1 MKAEII
7 TVGTEIMV
15 GSILNTNARYLSKKL
30 VEIGIEPLY
39 HTSVDDNEERLK
51 DVIKL
56 ALNRADI
63 IITTGGL
70 GPTQDDLTK
79 EVIADALGL
88 KLIKDAE
95 VETALEDRFI
105 RLNRPMTDNNRKQAY
120 KPEGSEFI
128 KNENGTAPGIYIKT
142 DDKKIVMLP
151 GPPKELIPMFENTVI
166 DLIKENYAIII
177 KSINT
182 IGIGESNL
190 EVKLKSL
197 DIYEENF
204 DIATYAKDGSVE
216 IKIIARGTDNK
227 EVEMKLKDK
236 ISKIETKIGKYI
248 YGYDNIS
255 IAEVLIE
262 TLKSKNKIMSICES
276 CTGGKISSQI
286 TSIPGASKVFDRCIV
301 TYSNNAKIEEL
312 SVNPDTLQEYGAVS
326 KETAYEMAKG
336 LLEKT
341 KSDIAISITGIA
353 GPDGG
358 SEEKP
363 VGLVFMCIMDKEN
376 HKVLDYIF
384 TGDRAIIQDRAAI
397 RSLFEAY
404 KFLINIDMR

>member
-105 RLNRPMTDNNRKQAY
+105 SLNRPMTDNNRKQAF

-142 DDKKIVMLP
+142 DNKKIVMLP

-216 IKIIARGTDNK
+216 IKIIARGTDSK

-236 ISKIETKIGKYI
+236 ISKIEAKIGKYI

-312 SVNPDTLQEYGAVS
+312 RVNPDTLQEYGAVS

-363 VGLVFMCIMDKEN
+363 VGLVFMCIMDREN

-404 KFLINIDMR
+404 KFLINM

>member
-15 GSILNTNARYLSKKL
+15 GSILNTNSRYLSKKL
-30 VEIGIEPLY
+30 TEIGIETLY
-39 HTSVDDNEERLK
+39 HTSVDDNEDRLK
-51 DVIKL
+51 EVINI

-63 IITTGGL
+63 IITSGGL

-79 EVIADALGL
+79 EVVANALGL
-88 KLIKDAE
+88 KLIKDVE
-95 VETALEDRFI
+95 IETALVNRFE
-105 RLNRPMTDNNRKQAY
+105 RLNRPMTDNNRKQAN

-128 KNENGTAPGIYIKT
+128 KNDNGTAPGIFVNNNN
-142 DDKKIVMLP
+142 KKIIMLP
-151 GPPKELIPMFENTVI
+151 GPPKELMHMFETYVI
-166 DLIKENYAIII
+166 DIIKEDFSILI

-190 EVKLKSL
+190 EVELKDL

-204 DIATYAKDGSVE
+204 DIATFAKDGTVE
-216 IKIIARGTDNK
+216 IKIIGRGMDYK
-227 EVEMKLKDK
+227 EVEKKLNEK
-236 ISKIETKIGKYI
+236 ISKIKEKVGKYI

-255 IAEVLIE
+255 IAEVLINI
-262 TLKSKNKIMSICES
+262 LKEKNYTISVCES

-286 TSIPGASKVFDRCIV
+286 TSIPGASMVFDRGIV
-301 TYSNNAKIEEL
+301 TYSNSAKIDEL
-312 SVNPDTLQEYGAVS
+312 GVNPETIDKFGAVS

-341 KSDIAISITGIA
+341 KSDIVVSTTGIA

-358 SEEKP
+358 SKEKP
-363 VGLVFMCIMDKEN
+363 VGLVYMCIMNKN
-376 HKVLDYIF
+376 NYKVLDYIF
-384 TGDRAIIQDRAAI
+384 TGDRASIQQRAVVRA
-397 RSLFEAY
+397 LYEAY
-404 KFLINIDMR
+404 NLMKI

>member
-15 GSILNTNARYLSKKL
+15 GSILNTNARYLSKNL

-105 RLNRPMTDNNRKQAY
+105 SLNRPMTDNNRKQAF

-142 DDKKIVMLP
+142 DNKKIVMLP

-236 ISKIETKIGKYI
+236 ISKIEAKIGKYI

-312 SVNPDTLQEYGAVS
+312 RVNPDTLQEYGAVS

-363 VGLVFMCIMDKEN
+363 VGLVFMCIMDREN

-404 KFLINIDMR
+404 KFLINM

>member
-105 RLNRPMTDNNRKQAY
+105 SLNRPMTDNNRKQAF

-142 DDKKIVMLP
+142 DNKKIVMLP

-216 IKIIARGTDNK
+216 IKIIARGTDSK

-236 ISKIETKIGKYI
+236 ISKIEAKIGKYI

-363 VGLVFMCIMDKEN
+363 VGLVFMCIMDREN

-404 KFLINIDMR
+404 KFLINM

>member
-39 HTSVDDNEERLK
+39 HTSVDDNEERLQ

-105 RLNRPMTDNNRKQAY
+105 SLNRPMTDNNRKQAF

-142 DDKKIVMLP
+142 DNKKIVMLP

-216 IKIIARGTDNK
+216 IKIIARGTDSK

-236 ISKIETKIGKYI
+236 ISKIEAKIGKYI

-363 VGLVFMCIMDKEN
+363 VGLVFMCIMDREN

-404 KFLINIDMR
+404 KFLINM